1 LASSQIR
8 HPNFISR
15 LRNVGRMREISQV
28 AVRHGFGYFFERHR
42 VLGLVPLGRQGRP
55 EAPAQRGRHIREMLE
70 ELGPTFVKFGQVL
83 STRPDLVPTDILH
96 ELVKLQDSVPPF
108 AFSAVEEVIAQ
119 DLGLS
124 TAQAFASIESEPLAA
139 ASIGQVHGAVLPG
152 GQRVVVKV
160 QRPEAPRQIRKDI
173 DLLIQFAELLDA
185 RIDLRFSMVALVRE
199 FARSISRELDYALE
213 ARNALRFAMNFRGS
227 DEVVVPQVYAQYCSN
242 RVLTMERIDGPTL
255 NSPEVAALPV
265 EETKMLAEAIAEC
278 WFRQILHD
286 GFIHADPHPANIV
299 YLGQGKF
306 GLLDFGMTGSLRT
319 EDLEEGTRLFQHVMR
334 SDIKG
339 VKRSLK
345 RLGVQWNPSA
355 DDSITQAIEEN
366 FAHYFGATLGEVDLR
381 SLIHQLFEVIYS
393 LRVRFPSRFLL
404 LGKAVLALEGT
415 VSQLSPDLNLF
426 QVGGRYS
433 GELKRRLLN
442 PRNVSDR
449 LQRFAAEHVQVLS
462 DYPMLLHDL
471 LEEMRA
477 GELEIK
483 YRHTGLESVI
493 HRLDLVMN
501 RLVVALVSIS
511 LGVTGTAVAI
521 LVEGGPHLAG
531 LSVWG
536 LPGFI
541 GAFVFGMWL
550 IYAIFRS
557 GRL

>member
-1 LASSQIR
+1 
-8 HPNFISR
+8 
-15 LRNVGRMREISQV
+15 
-28 AVRHGFGYFFERHR
+28 
-42 VLGLVPLGRQGRP
+42 
-55 EAPAQRGRHIREMLE
+55 
-70 ELGPTFVKFGQVL
+70 
-83 STRPDLVPTDILH
+83 
-96 ELVKLQDSVPPF
+96 
-108 AFSAVEEVIAQ
+108 
-119 DLGLS
+119 
-124 TAQAFASIESEPLAA
+124 
-139 ASIGQVHGAVLPG
+139 
-152 GQRVVVKV
+152 
-160 QRPEAPRQIRKDI
+160 
-173 DLLIQFAELLDA
+173 
-185 RIDLRFSMVALVRE
+185 
-199 FARSISRELDYALE
+199 
-213 ARNALRFAMNFRGS
+213 
-227 DEVVVPQVYAQYCSN
+227 
-242 RVLTMERIDGPTL
+242 
-255 NSPEVAALPV
+255 
-265 EETKMLAEAIAEC
+265 
-278 WFRQILHD
+278 
-286 GFIHADPHPANIV
+286 
-299 YLGQGKF
+299 
-306 GLLDFGMTGSLRT
+306 
-319 EDLEEGTRLFQHVMR
+319 
-334 SDIKG
+334 
-339 VKRSLK
+339 
-345 RLGVQWNPSA
+345 
-355 DDSITQAIEEN
+355 
-366 FAHYFGATLGEVDLR
+366 
-381 SLIHQLFEVIYS
+381 
-393 LRVRFPSRFLL
+393 VRFPSRFLL